1 MAENPEVPESFQPV
15 AAQDSTR
22 SVGATQARH
31 AAKHSRSCVHCPD
44 MAATTRPHRIDVRVS
59 AEQDA
64 MIREAAALAGQTV
77 TGFLLDAAQDRAREV
92 IDERRDLVMSKAAFA
107 RFAEALDAPGEPV
120 PELVELFGLPRIPAA

>member
-1 MAENPEVPESFQPV
+1 
-15 AAQDSTR
+15 
-22 SVGATQARH
+22 
-31 AAKHSRSCVHCPD
+31 

-77 TGFLLDAAQDRAREV
+77 TRFLLDAAEDRAREV
-92 IDERRDLVMSKAAFA
+92 IDERRDLVMSKATFA

-120 PELVELFGLPRIPAA
+120 PELAELFRLPRIPSA